1 VNVELAVRSHL
12 AQDSGVTTL
21 VSTRIYQV
29 RLPQSPTLPALR
41 VQLISEPH
49 NHHLRGP
56 DGAARARVQ
65 IDTYVSDGIA
75 DPYGSIDAIGSAI
88 RTALDGATFTVSGV
102 EVTGAMCVDRRVM
115 YEADDLRLWR
125 EMQDYIVWT
134 RTA

>member
-12 AQDSGVTTL
+12 AQDIGVTTL

-65 IDTYVSDGIA
+65 IDSYVSDAIS

-88 RTALDGATFTVSGV
+88 RSALDGAVFTVDDFA
-102 EVTGAMCVDRRVM
+102 VTGSLCVHRLVM

-125 EMQDYIVWT
+125 EVQDYIVWT